1 IDELVVM
8 LMNDRERDQRRNDR
22 GQRIQADARDE
33 RSLAAL
39 RSRIDLHPDLRHE
52 AVADPRNGLDEHRLL
67 RAVVEH
73 DAQAAEPGVEHDA
86 QAVERYVEA
95 VIEVDGRVRPQARPD
110 LVARYQPARFFE
122 QQDEELERLTSQPEN
137 LPLARQTHRGSRE
150 LEFAELQYR
159 RHGSRIVAETLA
171 RDSREDD

>member
-1 IDELVVM
+1 M

-39 RSRIDLHPDLRHE
+39 RPRINLRPDIRHE

-73 DAQAAEPGVEHDA
+73 DAQA
-86 QAVERYVEA
+86 VERDVEA

-122 QQDEELERLTSQPEN
+122 QQDEELERLTSQPAN